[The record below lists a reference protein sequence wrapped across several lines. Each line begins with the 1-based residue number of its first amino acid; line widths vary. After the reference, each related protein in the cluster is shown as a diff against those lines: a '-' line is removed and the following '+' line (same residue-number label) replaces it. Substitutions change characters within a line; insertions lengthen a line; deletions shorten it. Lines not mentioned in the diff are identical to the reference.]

1 MFALGL
7 VAGYFLK
14 NQWNKR
20 NSLASADNAGLNSL
34 PPDTNNVLSQKNKDC
49 EAQANKTMGKIEFAV
64 GTDLVAYKKQ
74 LIDSCMKDTG
84 IR

>member
-1 MFALGL
+1 
-7 VAGYFLK
+7 
-14 NQWNKR
+14 
-20 NSLASADNAGLNSL
+20 
-34 PPDTNNVLSQKNKDC
+34 
-49 EAQANKTMGKIEFAV
+49 MGKIEFAV